1 MNKFLTAAVAL
12 ALGAASTASFADTGN
27 FFVNGNLG
35 TSDYR
40 VNNAF
45 GGFDDLLGSN
55 NSSVDKKDLAGA
67 VRIGYRWNSVVDYGV
82 ETGYVNLG
90 NAESRTANDFSHAS
104 FKQKSRG
111 WLLGGNLNYNIN
123 DNWYV
128 SARGGWYRAHNA
140 FQFRSYAPVGNFRY
154 SSSTTGTGE
163 YVGVGVGYNIN
174 KAFSVGV
181 NYDNYH
187 SNGNSSDTY
196 QLSTNVAMYSVF
208 GEYRFNF

>member
-1 MNKFLTAAVAL
+1 MNKFQTVAVAL

-40 VNNAF
+40 V
-45 GGFDDLLGSN
+45 SN
-55 NSSVDKKDLAGA
+55 PASGIPGVQSSLDKKDAAGA
-67 VRIGYRWNSVVDYGV
+67 LRIGYRWNSVVDYGV
-82 ETGYVNLG
+82 EAGYVNLG
-90 NAESRTANDFSHAS
+90 NAEGKLSNSLGQS
-104 FKQKSRG
+104 YLKQKSRG

-140 FQFRSYAPVGNFRY
+140 FQLRAYTPGGNFRS

-187 SNGNSSDTY
+187 SNGNSSDVNK
-196 QLSTNVAMYSVF
+196 LSTNIAMYSVF

>member
-12 ALGAASTASFADTGN
+12 AIGAASTASFADTGN

-40 VNNAF
+40 ISNAF
-45 GGFDDLLGSN
+45 GGLNASGAN
-55 NSSVDKKDLAGA
+55 HTSVDKKDLAGA

-90 NAESRTANDFSHAS
+90 NAESRIANDSSHGS
-104 FKQKSRG
+104 LKQKSRG

-123 DNWYV
+123 DSWYV

-140 FQFRSYAPVGNFRY
+140 FQVRSYTPIGNFRG

-163 YVGVGVGYNIN
+163 YFGVGVGYNIN

-187 SNGNSSDTY
+187 SNGNSSDVNK
-196 QLSTNVAMYSVF
+196 LSTNVAMYSVF